1 MNAWTLEI
9 NVVFD
14 NICIILYET
23 EDQVYC
29 VVQDLYNIWEVLL
42 QLWYAIKFMTNDQ

>member
-1 MNAWTLEI
+1 MHGLFEI

-23 EDQVYC
+23 EDQIYITFGRSC
-29 VVQDLYNIWEVLL
+29 FN
-42 QLWYAIKFMTNDQ
+42 